1 MLDCI
6 IRYSKI
12 SLLLFV
18 SSNYSAQSVTDRLN
32 TRLEKMNKTNF
43 QKIRVEFENNVDCY
57 YWNQQFKQEKISN
70 VKRPTLIIN
79 KLQTQSD
86 ESQLVLIDNLKAQ
99 FPFGVKNIRQF
110 WIVNILVLEANPKA
124 IQFIS
129 NFPGVALIDIEE
141 SKIQMNEHFTM
152 SKQSVSKAIGS
163 PEPGLIAI
171 NAPALW
177 AMGYTGRG
185 TVVYDYDTGVWPD
198 HPAFSDRFMGNYFP
212 LSQSWLGYYK
222 ENPTGLYNSHGT
234 HTLGTMAGLDTA
246 VNDTIG
252 CAFGAYWIACDHIR
266 SSVAELPP
274 ITDMVMAF
282 EWALDPDGNP
292 STTHDIPD
300 VINNSWRWYDDADTN
315 YCSGFVVNLMNA
327 IEAAGIANVFS
338 GGNFGPSNTTV
349 SSPQR
354 INTSDV
360 NTFSVGSVN
369 GNASFPYPISSFSS
383 IGPKQ
388 CPGSGSLAIHPEVV
402 APGQNVRSAW
412 GPSGYNSISGTSM
425 AAPHVSGACL
435 LLKEAFP
442 TATGEDILRALYTT
456 ATDLGTTGED
466 NTFGMGIIDCLAAF
480 NELSLSYTPSN
491 PNSVA
496 WDLAVFDVINPSN
509 NEVTCNT
516 TFNPSIILIN
526 KGDSTITN
534 ITITDS
540 LLGSSNITN
549 WVGILLPDQQVT
561 VNLPSFSSN
570 TEGLNQYFIKTTIN
584 DAGSDDMDIYNN
596 RRITRFNIRPEKTVP
611 YLEKFESGISDNWLV
626 VNPDDNYTWEADSTA
641 GLPWNYLS
649 ATIQHFWYNPI
660 VDQEDELIS
669 PNIATTGA
677 TQLHLKFDR
686 AYENLNSSSRQDTLV
701 IYLSTDCGETWPIEI
716 YKKWGANLASIDTVN
731 IAFTPSQSHHWQ
743 TDSIDI
749 SAFNTS
755 TNIMVKFMSKNRKG
769 QNLYIDNIRIFESQD
784 PVLINSTEKNVFSI
798 YPNPTDDICTI
809 ILHEPN
815 VEELQLFNLSGKLLG
830 VLPIKDR
837 AVLDLSAYSSGV
849 YIIQAGHQ
857 FKPIIKR

>member
-1 MLDCI
+1 
-6 IRYSKI
+6 
-12 SLLLFV
+12 
-18 SSNYSAQSVTDRLN
+18 
-32 TRLEKMNKTNF
+32 
-43 QKIRVEFENNVDCY
+43 
-57 YWNQQFKQEKISN
+57 
-70 VKRPTLIIN
+70 
-79 KLQTQSD
+79 
-86 ESQLVLIDNLKAQ
+86 
-99 FPFGVKNIRQF
+99 
-110 WIVNILVLEANPKA
+110 
-124 IQFIS
+124 
-129 NFPGVALIDIEE
+129 
-141 SKIQMNEHFTM
+141 
-152 SKQSVSKAIGS
+152 
-163 PEPGLIAI
+163 
-171 NAPALW
+171 
-177 AMGYTGRG
+177 
-185 TVVYDYDTGVWPD
+185 
-198 HPAFSDRFMGNYFP
+198 
-212 LSQSWLGYYK
+212 
-222 ENPTGLYNSHGT
+222 
-234 HTLGTMAGLDTA
+234 
-246 VNDTIG
+246 
-252 CAFGAYWIACDHIR
+252 
-266 SSVAELPP
+266 
-274 ITDMVMAF
+274 
-282 EWALDPDGNP
+282 
-292 STTHDIPD
+292 
-300 VINNSWRWYDDADTN
+300 
-315 YCSGFVVNLMNA
+315 MNA

-496 WDLAVFDVINPSN
+496 WDLAVFDVINPLN

-570 TEGLNQYFIKTTIN
+570 TEGLNQYFIKTIIN

-611 YLEKFESGISDNWLV
+611 YLEKFESGISDNWLI

-660 VDQEDELIS
+660 V
-669 PNIATTGA
+669 
-677 TQLHLKFDR
+677 
-686 AYENLNSSSRQDTLV
+686 
-701 IYLSTDCGETWPIEI
+701 EI
-716 YKKWGANLASIDTVN
+716 
-731 IAFTPSQSHHWQ
+731 
-743 TDSIDI
+743 
-749 SAFNTS
+749 
-755 TNIMVKFMSKNRKG
+755 
-769 QNLYIDNIRIFESQD
+769 
-784 PVLINSTEKNVFSI
+784 
-798 YPNPTDDICTI
+798 
-809 ILHEPN
+809 
-815 VEELQLFNLSGKLLG
+815 
-830 VLPIKDR
+830 
-837 AVLDLSAYSSGV
+837 
-849 YIIQAGHQ
+849 
-857 FKPIIKR
+857 